1 MTHKTP
7 LLRKGQA
14 VFPSN
19 YWETDVVG
27 HYKPPQKSPFGDAS
41 RQISAPHPQ
50 VPVFARA
57 GVPNFQSESV
67 ALPTLGSKPPV
78 HCPSSKVCG
87 PLGDSGPETR
97 DWESRAHLPHPAL
110 SKASTEPQHPPQ
122 HGPEAKKKENNG
134 PKKQQ
139 ETKTDSIQI
148 EK

>member
-1 MTHKTP
+1 MTRKTP

-19 YWETDVVG
+19 YWEMDVVG

-67 ALPTLGSKPPV
+67 ALPTLGSKPLFESL
-78 HCPSSKVCG
+78 CPE
-87 PLGDSGPETR
+87 GDSGPETR